1 MKITVIL
8 PTYNEKNNIL
18 LLVDKILKN
27 LFEYKDKE
35 ILIIDDNSSDG
46 TFNICRKNLKNNSI
60 KVFLRTKDKGLA
72 KSIRFGI
79 EKSSG
84 DKIIVMDTDHTHD
97 PKYLGMLLKLSEQ
110 SDLVVGSRFFEG
122 GKMTATTHHY
132 LSYIFNIFLR
142 ILLRTGVK
150 DNLGGY
156 FCINKKS
163 LNNLDFD
170 KIFIGYGEYFLR
182 LIFFLKRKNV
192 KINEV
197 GVTYNLRFKD
207 KSKSNFFKLLFQYTF
222 EALKL
227 RIKNL

>member
-1 MKITVIL
+1 MKISVIL

-18 LLVDKILKN
+18 LLVDEILKN
-27 LFEYKDKE
+27 LSKFKEKE
-35 ILIIDDNSSDG
+35 ILIIDDNSPDG
-46 TFNICRKNLKNNSI
+46 TYKICKENLNNNFI
-60 KVFLRTKDKGLA
+60 KVFLRTEDKGLA

-97 PKYLGMLLKLSEQ
+97 PKYLGILLNLSEQ
-110 SDLVVGSRFFEG
+110 FDIVIGSRFFEG
-122 GKMTATTHHY
+122 GKMAATTHHY
-132 LSYIFNIFLR
+132 LSYIFNVFLR

-150 DNLGGY
+150 DNLGGF

-163 LNNLDFD
+163 LKDLNFD
-170 KIFIGYGEYFLR
+170 KIFTGYGEYFLR
-182 LIFFLKRKNV
+182 LIFFLKKKNV
-192 KINEV
+192 KLNEV
-197 GVTYNLRFKD
+197 GVIYNLRYKD

>member
-1 MKITVIL
+1 MKISVIL

-18 LLVDKILKN
+18 LLVDEILKN
-27 LFEYKDKE
+27 LSKFKEKE
-35 ILIIDDNSSDG
+35 ILIIDDNSPDG
-46 TFNICRKNLKNNSI
+46 TYKICNENLNNNFI
-60 KVFLRTKDKGLA
+60 KIFLRTEDKGLA

-97 PKYLGMLLKLSEQ
+97 PKYLGILLNLSEQ
-110 SDLVVGSRFFEG
+110 FDIVIGSRFFEG
-122 GKMTATTHHY
+122 GKMAATTHHY
-132 LSYIFNIFLR
+132 LSYIFNVFLR

-150 DNLGGY
+150 DNLGGF

-163 LNNLDFD
+163 LKDLNFD
-170 KIFIGYGEYFLR
+170 KIFTGYGEYFLR
-182 LIFFLKRKNV
+182 LIFFLKKKNV

-197 GVTYNLRFKD
+197 GVIYNLRYKD

>member
-1 MKITVIL
+1 MKISVIL

-18 LLVDKILKN
+18 LLVDEILKN
-27 LFEYKDKE
+27 LSKFKEKE
-35 ILIIDDNSSDG
+35 ILIIDDNSPDG
-46 TFNICRKNLKNNSI
+46 TYKICKENLNNNFI
-60 KVFLRTKDKGLA
+60 KVFLRTEDKGLA

-97 PKYLGMLLKLSEQ
+97 PKYLGILLNLSEQ
-110 SDLVVGSRFFEG
+110 FDIVIGSRFFEG
-122 GKMTATTHHY
+122 GKMAATTHHY
-132 LSYIFNIFLR
+132 LSYIFNVFLR

-150 DNLGGY
+150 DNLGGF

-163 LNNLDFD
+163 LKDLNFD
-170 KIFIGYGEYFLR
+170 KIFTGYGEYFLR
-182 LIFFLKRKNV
+182 LIFFLKKKNV

-197 GVTYNLRFKD
+197 GVIYNLRYKD